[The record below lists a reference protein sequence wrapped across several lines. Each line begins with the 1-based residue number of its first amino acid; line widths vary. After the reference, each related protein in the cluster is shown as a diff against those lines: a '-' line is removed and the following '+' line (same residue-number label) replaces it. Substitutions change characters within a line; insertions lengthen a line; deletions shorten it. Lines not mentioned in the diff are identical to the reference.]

1 MKCYDV
7 FNGDADGICALVQ
20 LRLKDAEMKDAEMK
34 DAEMAEPHVAALVT
48 GVKRDINLLARVH
61 AGAGDHIT
69 ALDISM
75 RTNAAG
81 LRRNLDAGAH
91 IFYVDHHNP
100 GDIPDHAHLFAVID
114 TRPNICT
121 SLLVDH
127 CLEGAYREWAVVA
140 AFGDNL
146 ADAATDTA
154 RSLSLT
160 SEHLAKLKPFGEL
173 INYNAYGRDTSD
185 LHFTPEYLFRQCV
198 RYKTPRE
205 FLSAKPNIFD
215 KLETGYA
222 EDMAKARKS
231 GFTAPGVTI
240 LDDAPWARRVS
251 GSYSNILVV
260 EHPNQAHAVLTHNQN
275 GGYQISVRAPK
286 NNPQG
291 ADKLCL
297 SFSTGGGR
305 AAAAGINHL
314 PKDGLD
320 RFLAAFG
327 KAF

>member
-1 MKCYDV
+1 MKCFDV

-20 LRLKDAEMKDAEMK
+20 LRL
-34 DAEMAEPHVAALVT
+34 AEPRTAELVT
-48 GVKRDINLLARVH
+48 GVKRDINLLARVN

-75 RTNAAG
+75 RTNGEG

-91 IFYVDHHNP
+91 IFYVDHHNS
-100 GDIPDHAHLFAVID
+100 GDIPAHANLNAVID

-121 SLLVDH
+121 SLLVNKA
-127 CLEGAYREWAVVA
+127 LKGAYGEWALVG

-146 ADAATDTA
+146 ADAAMGVA
-154 RSLSLT
+154 RTLSLNGAALT
-160 SEHLAKLKPFGEL
+160 KLKSFGEL

-185 LHFTPEYLFRQCV
+185 LHFAPEYLFKQCV
-198 RYKTPRE
+198 RYKTPRA
-205 FLSAKPNIFD
+205 FLAAKPRVFA

-222 EDMAKARKS
+222 EDMAKARNCGS
-231 GFTAPGVTI
+231 IASGVTV

-251 GSYSNILVV
+251 GSYGNILAV
-260 EHPNQAHAVLTHNQN
+260 EHPERAHAVLTHNAD
-275 GGYQISVRAPK
+275 GGYLISVRAPK
-286 NNPQG
+286 ANPKG

-297 SFSTGGGR
+297 SFPTGGGR

-314 PKDGLD
+314 SKDDLD
-320 RFLAAFG
+320 KFLEVFE